1 MLVLYKP
8 NIDFITTHSVDP
20 DMRRNVVVGEAPRHF
35 IDIDNYGIYPYTEL
49 SRKWSDAVIKYGED
63 TLLAN
68 GIVPWHVQTMLY
80 RLTEAFKAKNFPSI
94 MKNSADIGHYIADAH
109 VPLHTSSNHNG
120 QLTNQ
125 KGIHGFWESRVP
137 ELLADKEF
145 DFYIG
150 KAQYIKNP
158 GEYIWARVLESA
170 KATDAI
176 HEVFLAMEMIQQM
189 FANMNPV
196 ILYDMERNHPVTF
209 QKFLEHKHK
218 FLFQVLKD
226 NIERGKKEELYR
238 ADINTEVIAK
248 IRLETM
254 MMPFNQEIFPKAKF
268 NLVDLERQLI
278 EHYLFGVSTMKGYKL
293 ILKYQQQIKKAL

>member
-1 MLVLYKP
+1 MKERIKQKADELFRMYGIKSVTMDEIATRLGVSKKTIYQSFADKDELV
-8 NIDFITTHSVDP
+8 DE
-20 DMRRNVVVGEAPRHF
+20 VVGEL
-35 IDIDNYGIYPYTEL
+35 L
-49 SRKWSDAVIKYGED
+49 S
-63 TLLAN
+63 
-68 GIVPWHVQTMLY
+68 
-80 RLTEAFKAKNFPSI
+80 F
-94 MKNSADIGHYIADAH
+94 
-109 VPLHTSSNHNG
+109 
-120 QLTNQ
+120 NQ
-125 KGIHGFWESRVP
+125 SCCNR
-137 ELLADKEF
+137 D
-145 DFYIG
+145 
-150 KAQYIKNP
+150 
-158 GEYIWARVLESA
+158 RA

-293 ILKYQQQIKKAL
+293 ILKYQQQSKKAL